1 MGVTQ
6 LRNDAA
12 ARKLTIQKLLLLCM
26 LNALADD
33 TKQAGTTE
41 NHYKAGLNIG
51 KRIDGKQHWFY
62 IPPLD
67 QCIMSKGNSWQ
78 LHQGWTALVDFLVR

>member
-1 MGVTQ
+1 MM
-6 LRNDAA
+6 AA
-12 ARKLTIQKLLLLCM
+12 ARKLTVQKLLLLCM

-33 TKQAGTTE
+33 TEQAGTKE

-62 IPPLD
+62 IPPTPPLSGSVYNVQRQFLAVASRLD
-67 QCIMSKGNSWQ
+67 SLG
-78 LHQGWTALVDFLVR
+78 